1 MPDTPAPPLP
11 RPAAEDE
18 RAMRGLLNGALLAL
32 PLWAAIWL
40 LAAALG

>member
-1 MPDTPAPPLP
+1 MSNTPAPPIP

-18 RAMRGLLNGALLAL
+18 RAMHGLLNGALLAL

-40 LAAALG
+40 LVAAFG